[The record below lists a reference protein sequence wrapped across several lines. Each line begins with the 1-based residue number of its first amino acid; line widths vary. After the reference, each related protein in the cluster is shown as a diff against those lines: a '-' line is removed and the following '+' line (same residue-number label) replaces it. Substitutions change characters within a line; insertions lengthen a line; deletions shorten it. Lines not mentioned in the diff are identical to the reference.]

1 MVPKDII
8 KKIRRLDIRTKRL
21 VNDIF
26 SGEYHSVFKGR
37 GMEFSEV
44 REYVV
49 GDDIRNIDWNVTART
64 GSPHVKVFEEERELT
79 VLLMVDVSSSGEFGT
94 ATSMKRD
101 IALEI
106 SALLAFSAIDNN
118 DLVGLTM
125 FTDKIEKSIMP
136 KKGRKHV
143 LRILRE
149 LLYFEPQDTQT
160 DLALPLEY
168 LNRMAK
174 RKAIVFMI
182 SDFMGAGYEK
192 AMTIAAKKHDLVPIV
207 ITDPREE
214 AMPNIGLL
222 ELEDAE
228 TGKTILIDTSDSN
241 LRKAFGLNVT
251 ETQLKRD
258 KIFKSIGLDHIDIR
272 LDKPYLD
279 ELTAFFK
286 KRASRY

>member
-1 MVPKDII
+1 MIPKEII

-44 REYVV
+44 REYVF

-64 GSPHVKVFEEERELT
+64 GSPHIKVFEEERELT
-79 VLLMVDVSSSGEFGT
+79 VILMVDVSSSGEFGT
-94 ATSMKRD
+94 ATQMKRD

-106 SALLAFSAIDNN
+106 CALLAFSAIENN
-118 DLVGLTM
+118 DLVGLIM
-125 FTDKIEKSIMP
+125 FTDKVEKVVMP

-143 LRILRE
+143 LRLLRE
-149 LLYFEPQDTQT
+149 LLYFEPQDTRT
-160 DLALPLEY
+160 DLALPLDF
-168 LNRMAK
+168 LNRITK
-174 RKAIVFMI
+174 RKAIVFMV

-192 AMTIAAKKHDLVPIV
+192 PMTVTARKHDLVPIV
-207 ITDPREE
+207 ISDPREE
-214 AMPNIGLL
+214 DMPNIGLI
-222 ELEDAE
+222 EFEDAE
-228 TGKTILIDTSDSN
+228 TGLTTIVDTSDPS
-241 LRKAFGLNVT
+241 LRGAFGLNVS
-251 ETQLKRD
+251 EAQLQRD
-258 KIFKSIGLDHIDIR
+258 KIFKSIGLDHINIR
-272 LDKPYLD
+272 LDKPYID